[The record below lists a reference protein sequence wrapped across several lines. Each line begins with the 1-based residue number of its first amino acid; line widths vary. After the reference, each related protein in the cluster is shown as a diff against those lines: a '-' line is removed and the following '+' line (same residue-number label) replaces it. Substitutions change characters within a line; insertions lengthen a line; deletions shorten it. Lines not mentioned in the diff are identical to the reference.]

1 MNFAPNPQ
9 RLFIRTAHRMDVRPH
24 VVINAAMSVDG
35 KIALSGGKPV
45 RLSNEEDLRRVH
57 ALRAK
62 ADAVLVGIGTV
73 LKDDPKL
80 TVKAEYVKGRNPLR
94 IVLDS
99 RGRTPAGANVLDRS
113 APTLIV
119 TSEASKR
126 TFPEVEVLRI
136 GKDEVDLE
144 SLLDRLA
151 ARGIRLL
158 LVEGGSTVIG
168 SFLRRGLA
176 DELKVFVASEVL
188 GGLSAPTLVGSRDAT
203 PAEDAVRLRLDR
215 AAPLGDGVL
224 LEYAVVRR

>member
-119 TSEASKR
+119 TAEASQR
-126 TFPEVEVLRI
+126 HFSEVEVLRI

-176 DELKVFVASEVL
+176 DELKVFVGSEGL
-188 GGLSAPTLVGSRDAT
+188 GGLLGPAPRGRRGGN
-203 PAEDAVRLRLDR
+203 PARRGRRVALDP
-215 AAPLGDGVL
+215 AG
-224 LEYAVVRR
+224 

>member
-1 MNFAPNPQ
+1 
-9 RLFIRTAHRMDVRPH
+9 
-24 VVINAAMSVDG
+24 
-35 KIALSGGKPV
+35 
-45 RLSNEEDLRRVH
+45 
-57 ALRAK
+57 
-62 ADAVLVGIGTV
+62 GTV

-126 TFPEVEVLRI
+126 TFSEVEVLRI

-215 AAPLGDGVL
+215 AAAPPTRRSSLPLLALQRGPRLRSARGREGARPGGSPGPASHLLALSLLWPRVL
-224 LEYAVVRR
+224 ARESLGQDDRAAARSRSPASPVVGTAAEY

>member
-9 RLFIRTAHRMDVRPH
+9 RLFIRTVHRMDVRPH

-62 ADAVLVGIGTV
+62 ADAVLVG
-73 LKDDPKL
+73 
-80 TVKAEYVKGRNPLR
+80 
-94 IVLDS
+94 
-99 RGRTPAGANVLDRS
+99 
-113 APTLIV
+113 
-119 TSEASKR
+119 
-126 TFPEVEVLRI
+126 
-136 GKDEVDLE
+136 
-144 SLLDRLA
+144 
-151 ARGIRLL
+151 
-158 LVEGGSTVIG
+158 GGSTVIG